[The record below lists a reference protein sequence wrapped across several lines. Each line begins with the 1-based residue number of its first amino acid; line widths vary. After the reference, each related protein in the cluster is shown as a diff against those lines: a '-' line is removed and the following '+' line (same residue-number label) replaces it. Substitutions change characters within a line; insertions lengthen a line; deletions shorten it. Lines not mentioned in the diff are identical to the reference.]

1 MAHCACRMRH
11 RFMLEFSV
19 ENDGLHWARTRLA
32 FPMPTVLP
40 FVLNYRNCD
49 DFLFFI
55 RPWRAH
61 TDNVVIRTEASRSSG
76 LVIERGF
83 HFICATD
90 LFF

>member
-1 MAHCACRMRH
+1 LAHCACRMRH

-19 ENDGLHWARTRLA
+19 EPRKRRAPLASLWHAPGWRA
-32 FPMPTVLP
+32 FPAV
-40 FVLNYRNCD
+40 VLNDHNCD

-61 TDNVVIRTEASRSSG
+61 TNNVVIRTDASRSSG

-83 HFICATD
+83 LLYLCY
-90 LFF
+90 